1 MVIWEHN
8 FWKGGKNKFT
18 GSGDSFLSPGLP
30 RVWQIPLYFDFRVP
44 SAERGVERDLCVC
57 VCGFALFFVCVVF
70 YSLLVLTIFTIA
82 SAFHC
87 RVNDRQLWKE
97 VAMTC
102 DFGIHGLEHYT
113 PLIKGL

>member
-57 VCGFALFFVCVVF
+57 VCGFAFVFCLRCLLLSF
-70 YSLLVLTIFTIA
+70 GFDYFHYSECF
-82 SAFHC
+82 
-87 RVNDRQLWKE
+87 
-97 VAMTC
+97 
-102 DFGIHGLEHYT
+102 
-113 PLIKGL
+113 PLQS